1 MIAFCAAAQ
10 DLYIG
15 SFYVTSTND
24 ESSFGDGKD
33 KWTTRRT
40 HIYNMFKFEL
50 PDVLGLQGLTS
61 AQLSQMRI
69 NMGYNGAG
77 DILYSKSLELDTCG
91 TVTDMPE
98 GNTCSWA
105 RLKKDGTA
113 FYVFNF
119 CFTPDSALVSTMR
132 LRTAAGEI
140 NTENLPS
147 FAVGYLGAKQTT
159 TAYSRLTAKFIDC
172 YTKATIKS
180 AEFGTINNFDLEN
193 NHGTDR
199 YDFVMASAGISVKA
213 YGQLQYG
220 YFTLEADNSHKRRQ
234 LSTHFPVMAKVTLP

>member
-1 MIAFCAAAQ
+1 
-10 DLYIG
+10 
-15 SFYVTSTND
+15 
-24 ESSFGDGKD
+24 
-33 KWTTRRT
+33 
-40 HIYNMFKFEL
+40 
-50 PDVLGLQGLTS
+50 
-61 AQLSQMRI
+61 
-69 NMGYNGAG
+69 
-77 DILYSKSLELDTCG
+77 
-91 TVTDMPE
+91 MP
-98 GNTCSWA
+98 
-105 RLKKDGTA
+105 
-113 FYVFNF
+113 
-119 CFTPDSALVSTMR
+119 
-132 LRTAAGEI
+132 
-140 NTENLPS
+140 
-147 FAVGYLGAKQTT
+147 